1 MPCDIP
7 ADTWRDDLMIDSC
20 NAARIAELDWH
31 TMGEQLEERSIAIVR
46 SLLSPGECRA
56 IRNLYSRD
64 ELFRSTITMARHG
77 FGRGEYRYF
86 AYDLPPL
93 VEALRAALYP
103 PLAAIADGWS
113 ARMGQA
119 PAWPATHSALLERC
133 RAAGQTRPTPLL
145 LRYGA
150 GDYNCL
156 HQDLYGEIHFP
167 LQAAILL
174 DAPGD
179 DFLGGEFVLVETR
192 PRQQSRCEVAALR
205 QGDLV
210 IFPVRDRPR
219 QGAKGVYRTQ
229 LRHGVSTITRGQRH
243 TLGIIFHDA
252 R

>member
-1 MPCDIP
+1 M
-7 ADTWRDDLMIDSC
+7 TDDGA
-20 NAARIAELDWH
+20 AARIAALGW
-31 TMGEQLEERSIAIVR
+31 MALGVQLEERSVAIAPALLTPAECHAVR
-46 SLLSPGECRA
+46 E
-56 IRNLYSRD
+56 LYPKAD
-64 ELFRSTITMARHG
+64 LFRSTVTMARHG

-86 AYDLPPL
+86 AYDLPLL
-93 VEALRAALYP
+93 VAELRTPLYP
-103 PLAAIADGWS
+103 PLAAIAADWS
-113 ARMGQA
+113 KRLGLAVT
-119 PAWPATHSALLERC
+119 WPATHAALLDRC

-150 GDYNCL
+150 GDFNCL

-174 DAPGD
+174 DEPGV
-179 DFLGGEFVLVETR
+179 DFQGGAFVLVETR

-229 LRHGVSTITRGQRH
+229 LRHGVSTITQGQRH